1 MALDK
6 LLSKT
11 AFAKY
16 LDKEYNLTEWL
27 IRDYKPDF
35 GHELD
40 DWQLLQIAQLWKN
53 QKTTVRE
60 KFC

>member
-27 IRDYKPDF
+27 IRDYKADF

-40 DWQLLQIAQLWKN
+40 D
-53 QKTTVRE
+53 
-60 KFC
+60 